1 MPIGYVSIED
11 LNEII
16 DAYQEI
22 SNRKKATKA
31 DKIALATIEQF
42 IHSMTSYSIQDLKV
56 LISIYNDKNV
66 SEELKAEIKGIIFNL
81 KRVEDIFKD
90 WEKQKDINKPYFPNL
105 PVISPYFMPSFPS
118 FPSKTGDPISPY
130 YQIVSTTIE
139 PYYEE
144 VKGKKGKEFGGE

>member
-1 MPIGYVSIED
+1 MPIGYISIED

-31 DKIALATIEQF
+31 DKIALDVIDSF
-42 IHSMTSYSIQDLKV
+42 IHSITSYSMQDLKV
-56 LISIYNDKNV
+56 LLGIYKDKNT

-105 PVISPYFMPSFPS
+105 PVISPYFMES
-118 FPSKTGDPISPY
+118 FPSKTGDPITPY
-130 YQIVSTTIE
+130 YQIISTVAK
-139 PYYEE
+139 PYYNE
-144 VKGKKGKEFGGE
+144 VKGKKDK

>member
-56 LISIYNDKNV
+56 LISIYNDKNT

-90 WEKQKDINKPYFPNL
+90 WEKQKDINKPYFYDL
-105 PVISPYFMPSFPS
+105 PSISPLFMPS
-118 FPSKTGDPISPY
+118 FPSKTGDPITPY
-130 YQIVSTTIE
+130 YQIISTVAK

-144 VKGKKGKEFGGE
+144 VRGKKDKEFGGQ

>member
-1 MPIGYVSIED
+1 MPIDYVSIED
-11 LNEII
+11 LNKII

-56 LISIYNDKNV
+56 LISIYNDKNT

-90 WEKQKDINKPYFPNL
+90 WEKQKDINKPYFYDL
-105 PVISPYFMPSFPS
+105 PSISPLFMPS
-118 FPSKTGDPISPY
+118 FPSKTGDPITPY
-130 YQIVSTTIE
+130 YQIISTVAK

-144 VKGKKGKEFGGE
+144 VNGKKGKEFGGE

>member
-11 LNEII
+11 LNKII

-56 LISIYNDKNV
+56 LISIYNDKNT

-90 WEKQKDINKPYFPNL
+90 WEKQEDINKPYFYDL
-105 PVISPYFMPSFPS
+105 PSISPLFMPC

-139 PYYEE
+139 PYYKE
-144 VKGKKGKEFGGE
+144 VKGKKDK

>member
-1 MPIGYVSIED
+1 MPIGYISIED

-31 DKIALATIEQF
+31 DKIALDVINSF
-42 IHSMTSYSIQDLKV
+42 IHSITSYSMQDLKV
-56 LISIYNDKNV
+56 LLGIYKDKNT

-105 PVISPYFMPSFPS
+105 PVISPYFMES
-118 FPSKTGDPISPY
+118 FPSKTGDPITPY
-130 YQIVSTTIE
+130 YQIISTVAK
-139 PYYEE
+139 PYYNE
-144 VKGKKGKEFGGE
+144 VKGKKDK